1 MKYNLIK
8 LAKILTYC
16 GTLPLIGS
24 LLFIQFALS
33 GIDIKIVASA
43 YSAII
48 ISFLCGIHWAVY
60 LFFTEKC
67 PTNLLLSSN
76 AIALLAWISLL
87 LEPLLVSKLLQV
99 LCFIYLLSLDL
110 KLRVAGI
117 LPEWF
122 FMLRRNATIIVVLC
136 LLTMLFVS

>member
-76 AIALLAWISLL
+76 AIALLAWTSLL

-110 KLRVAGI
+110 KLRVAGV